1 MLVFSMDK
9 LIQMQVKELQTRPDD
24 GYNNHFIAMCGSQQ
38 AGFFQIQFHGEK
50 WAALSPCSLFTK

>member
-38 AGFFQIQFHGEK
+38 AGFLQIQFHGEK
-50 WAALSPCSLFTK
+50 